1 VNEVPQAFQNLVMD
15 HYDSYITILER
26 RMNLTEASAM
36 AQTMYDVTLSA
47 FEVERQAYADAAR
60 ALLGDETYEAVVLP
74 WVEGLINELTNRN
87 ADHAGESEA
96 ARDGGSED
104 SGVENS

>member
-1 VNEVPQAFQNLVMD
+1 MNEVPQAFQDLVIE
-15 HYDSYITILER
+15 HYDSFLRVLKRAESLGDVSAITKA
-26 RMNLTEASAM
+26 T
-36 AQTMYDVTLSA
+36 YDATISA
-47 FEVERQAYADAAR
+47 FLVERQAYADAAI
-60 ALLGDETYEAVVLP
+60 ALLGQEEYERQITP
-74 WVEGLINELTNRN
+74 WIEELINELTNRN